1 MHNLQ
6 KGVDMTTM
14 IEKLKN
20 LNLDEEA
27 VVSLSYEEGTDVF
40 VHNETEVETALEE
53 TSVLDAFSELITTPG
68 LSVKTSYGC
77 DVMETLRDS
86 DLLEDY
92 PRDHSGFSEFV
103 SSAIREN
110 FYDVDLIDYSI
121 EKYDYKRGFCTL
133 TADVKLTAADIFR
146 TSPHIEG
153 WNVSVQTDSGTL
165 MLG

>member
-6 KGVDMTTM
+6 KGVDMTTI

-53 TSVLDAFSELITTPG
+53 TSVVDAFSELITTPG

-77 DVMETLRDS
+77 DVMETLRD
-86 DLLEDY
+86 
-92 PRDHSGFSEFV
+92 SEFV